1 VVQIAATTPRPAA
14 AGPAPTRADL
24 RRRRILDAAS
34 RVVRR
39 KGLDA
44 TRMRDIAA
52 ELDMHTGNLYYYFRD
67 KGELIAFCQEATLDR
82 LLALGASTEAAPV
95 AADAKLRLLVAGHIV
110 ELNEK
115 VPGSLLHLELEAIPA
130 ELRPRIL
137 ARRDAYQETW
147 ERVIEDG
154 IAAGV
159 LRPVDPATA
168 ARALLGAVNWTV
180 RWYRADGER
189 SAKELGDEFADILV
203 AGLLAA
209 PAKRRRAARALRVR

>member
-1 VVQIAATTPRPAA
+1 VVQIAATAPRSAA
-14 AGPAPTRADL
+14 APVPTRADL
-24 RRRRILDAAS
+24 ARRRILDAAS

-137 ARRDAYQETW
+137 ARRDAYQQTW